1 MTSAPKES
9 ISEKGGNSL
18 PKQAT
23 AALRFTL
30 TLPFKIVARLVQHT
44 IQILFALF
52 VLFLHPQL
60 KWLFRL
66 IADSALV
73 RVYAKPALRIIAIY
87 IYDPYFALLSRLP
100 PYWATF
106 SVALPLA
113 VLEPAK
119 LAATIEVAERPRAGI
134 VLWLSLQAV
143 SLLLV
148 DRTWVAVRPQARK
161 VRLVARAHAWLWL
174 NAEHGK
180 FWIRN
185 SQLYRTV
192 TLWSIGARRY
202 FHRLRLY
209 LLRKKTGAQK

>member
-30 TLPFKIVARLVQHT
+30 ILPFRVVARLAQHA

-73 RVYAKPALRIIAIY
+73 RVYAKPALRIIAVY

-148 DRTWVAVRPQARK
+148 DRTWVAVRPQCRK
-161 VRLVARAHAWLWL
+161 IRLVARAHAWLWL

>member
-60 KWLFRL
+60 KWFFRL

-73 RVYAKPALRIIAIY
+73 RVYAKPALRIIAVY

-119 LAATIEVAERPRAGI
+119 LAAMILLAERPRSGI
-134 VLWLSLQAV
+134 ALWLALQGL
-143 SLLLV
+143 SLLLI
-148 DRTWVAVRPQARK
+148 DRTWVAVRPQSRK
-161 VRLVARAHAWLWL
+161 IWLVARAHAWLWL

-180 FWIRN
+180 YWIRK
-185 SQLYRTV
+185 SRIYRMAAIWTAN
-192 TLWSIGARRY
+192 ARRS
-202 FHRLRLY
+202 FRRLWPRSQ
-209 LLRKKTGAQK
+209 GAGQ